1 MKKFRIALYFLVPYL
16 CFVLVKFLF
25 ADENGYSLLNSS
37 DRSEGY
43 LALIEQQVPDII
55 SFNFHVKPIL
65 SDKCFLCHGPDA
77 GTREAGLRFDV
88 KEVALGALGEL
99 KDHYAIVPG
108 KPDESKLVYRI
119 TNEDPNV
126 RMPPPVSN
134 LTLTEY
140 EKKVLVKWIEQGA
153 NWESHWSFIPPV
165 KPGVP
170 EIKEKGWAQNEIDY
184 FIASK
189 LESKGLK
196 NSKRATKEKL
206 IRRLYFDLTGLPPGL
221 EAIDNFLKDE
231 NNNAYEKVVDQL
243 LASEEYGERMSS
255 DWLDVARYA
264 DSHGYQDDLE
274 RMMWPWR
281 DWVIHAFNSNL
292 PFDEFITWQLAGD
305 LLDNPTKE
313 QILATGFNRNHK
325 ITQEGGVV
333 DEEYRVEYV
342 MDRTITTTKSL
353 IGITMECGRCHD
365 HKYDPVSQKE
375 FYQVYSFFN
384 QVDEKGRIE
393 YGEIPKPYIEIDSAL
408 ISEEYPFIHKPD
420 SIKELK
426 VMIMEES
433 PGIRETHI
441 LNRGAYDALGE
452 IVDFGT
458 PEAILV
464 FDQSLPKNRLGLA
477 KWFLDEKNPLTAR
490 VTVNRYWQLI
500 FGKGIVSTPADFG
513 NQGAIPSHPELLDW
527 LAVTFR
533 EDGWDIKSLIKK
545 MVMSSTYQ
553 QSSVITKEGLAL
565 DPQNDLLARGVRYKL
580 TAEMIRDNALAV
592 SGLLIKK
599 TGGPSVKPYQ
609 PKGLWKEKTGG
620 GGGSLASYKQAKGE
634 NLYRRSLYTFW
645 KRTAPPP
652 SMMTFDTASRDFC
665 EVKRQKTSTPLQAL
679 VLLND
684 PQYIESARVLATNI
698 LKKELGSKEEISE
711 LLFRTITSRL
721 PDKEELQSMM
731 IYLDE
736 YEEGLNDPDKNPED
750 LLVIGDTPLDETVD
764 KTELYKY
771 TTLACVLLN
780 LEETIIKS

>member
-1 MKKFRIALYFLVPYL
+1 MKKYRIILYFLIPYL
-16 CFVLVKFLF
+16 FFMLVKYLYV
-25 ADENGYSLLNSS
+25 DDGGYTLLSS
-37 DRSEGY
+37 SNQSEGY
-43 LALIEQQVPDII
+43 LGESEQQVPDVI

-77 GTREAGLRFDV
+77 GSREAGLRFDL
-88 KEVALGALGEL
+88 EEGAFAALGEL
-99 KDHYAIVPG
+99 KDHFAIVRG

-119 TNEDPNV
+119 NNEDPNI
-126 RMPPPVSN
+126 RMPPPISN
-134 LTLTEY
+134 LSLSDY
-140 EKKVLVKWIEQGA
+140 EKEVLVKWIEQGA
-153 NWESHWSFIPPV
+153 IWESHWSFIPPV
-165 KPGVP
+165 KPDVP
-170 EIKEKGWAQNEIDY
+170 KIINEDWAANEIDN
-184 FIASK
+184 FIARK
-189 LESKGLK
+189 IEAKGLK
-196 NSKRATKEKL
+196 PSEKATKEKL
-206 IRRLYFDLTGLPPGL
+206 IRRVYFDLTGLPPNID
-221 EAIDNFLKDE
+221 AIDIFLKDTDS
-231 NNNAYEKVVDQL
+231 NAFEKVVDQL
-243 LASEEYGERMSS
+243 LASEAYGERMSS

-274 RMMWPWR
+274 RTMWPWR

-292 PFDEFITWQLAGD
+292 PFDKFITWQLAGD

-353 IGITMECGRCHD
+353 IGITMECSRCHD
-365 HKYDPVSQKE
+365 HKYDPISQKE

-384 QVDEKGRIE
+384 QIDEKGRIN
-393 YGEIPKPYIEIDSAL
+393 YGEIPKPYIEIDSAS
-408 ISEEYPFIHKPD
+408 IIKEFPFIHKPD

-426 VMIMEES
+426 VMVMEES
-433 PGIRETHI
+433 PGLRETHI

-452 IVDFGT
+452 VVSYGT
-458 PEAILV
+458 PKAVLA
-464 FDQSLPKNRLGLA
+464 FDDSLPKNRLGLA
-477 KWFLDEKNPLTAR
+477 KWFLDEQNPLTAR
-490 VTVNRYWQLI
+490 VAVNRYWQLI

-513 NQGAIPSHPELLDW
+513 NQGAIPTHPELLDW

-545 MVMSSTYQ
+545 MVMSATYQ
-553 QSSVITKEGLAL
+553 QSSKITKKGLAL

-580 TAEMIRDNALAV
+580 PAEMIRDNALAV
-592 SGLLIKK
+592 SGLLVRKI
-599 TGGPSVKPYQ
+599 GGPSVKPYQ
-609 PKGLWKEKTGG
+609 PEGLWKEKTGG
-620 GGGSLASYKQAKGE
+620 GGGSLASYKVGKGE
-634 NLYRRSLYTFW
+634 HLYRRSLYTFW

-684 PQYIESARVLATNI
+684 PQYIEAARVLATNI
-698 LKKELGSKEEISE
+698 LKKELASEEEMSK

-721 PDKEELQSMM
+721 PDKEELQNM
-731 IYLDE
+731 ITYL
-736 YEEGLNDPDKNPED
+736 EESKEGMNDPDKNPDD
-750 LLVIGDTPLDETVD
+750 LLAVGDTPLDETVD